1 MSAFSA
7 LNKEPGRG
15 RSGWKETVKLRLILI
30 LLKYSL
36 QVLIPK
42 DYTESQDLAILSK
55 MSKWHLTEVQSFLHA
70 GILCWCIKYKQF
82 FCTDSCLSPA
92 PLHQWSEGVQ
102 RLCYQKGSLP
112 IRKAYQLHFGLHYQ
126 SLLFSFH
133 QYLGFSNDAH
143 RKGQSFLNY
152 CPSLQV
158 KLHSGWGR
166 DRGQVVKCLKR
177 AVQLKSIFLD
187 ESSKIIRWIQ

>member
-7 LNKEPGRG
+7 LNEEPAKGRT
-15 RSGWKETVKLRLILI
+15 GWKETVKLRLILI

-82 FCTDSCLSPA
+82 FCTDSVCLM
-92 PLHQWSEGVQ
+92 LHCISGLRVQ

-143 RKGQSFLNY
+143 RKGQSFLSY

-158 KLHSGWGR
+158 KLNSGGGGGIEGKWSSAL
-166 DRGQVVKCLKR
+166 RGLCNLNPSFWMKAPK
-177 AVQLKSIFLD
+177 
-187 ESSKIIRWIQ
+187 